1 MHLSGLVA
9 LCTQLPGL
17 FVDLLCALLPETV
30 SDRRP
35 EYIFSDTTVPP
46 KSTLHGTMH
55 DFSQNLIGHCGK
67 EVVCGAGLSGLRN
80 SRMGQ
85 EKTVDRL
92 PSLPLAS
99 HHASRNAV

>member
-1 MHLSGLVA
+1 M
-9 LCTQLPGL
+9 
-17 FVDLLCALLPETV
+17 

-35 EYIFSDTTVPP
+35 EYIFSDTTVLP
-46 KSTLHGTMH
+46 KSAPHGTMRG
-55 DFSQNLIGHCGK
+55 FSQNLIEHWGK
-67 EVVCGAGLSGLRN
+67 EVVSGADLSGPRN

-99 HHASRNAV
+99 HHASRNVV